1 MVQEERER
9 ERESTHAHLPWP
21 IVALLVAARRR
32 GDEETTDGVGAGSE
46 AHITPN
52 DEDEEDHEDPRIIDE
67 KVPQG
72 GQENPIHASTEY
84 VNGRT
89 DIKETKKNEKTDTP
103 V

>member
-1 MVQEERER
+1 M
-9 ERESTHAHLPWP
+9 
-21 IVALLVAARRR
+21 ALLVAARRR
-32 GDEETTDGVGAGSE
+32 GDEETAGDVGAGSE
-46 AHITPN
+46 AHITPG
-52 DEDEEDHEDPRIIDE
+52 DEDDEDHEDPRIIDE

-89 DIKETKKNEKTDTP
+89 DVKKDEKTDTP